1 MSDIADDCLST
12 SEAANCDP
20 RSDRRQTMKTLMRL
34 LVELSSQPMDADDM
48 THGAAVTDLTEIIAD
63 MAGRIAVAD
72 DVMFSAIMTDAT
84 MLIASLQ
91 RREADM
97 AGATLH

>member
-1 MSDIADDCLST
+1 
-12 SEAANCDP
+12 
-20 RSDRRQTMKTLMRL
+20 
-34 LVELSSQPMDADDM
+34 
-48 THGAAVTDLTEIIAD
+48 

-91 RREADM
+91 RREADT